1 MIEAMRNHATG
12 WVAKI
17 LIGLLAISFA
27 VWGIADVFRPA
38 QNNVLATVGDQEVTT
53 ERFERNFD
61 RQVRAFGERAGTNIT
76 AEQAR
81 AIGLDREVL
90 NQMLNGAA
98 LDNQAA
104 RLDLR
109 LADAYVAK
117 TIAENPA
124 FHDASG
130 QFSPERFRQVLQ
142 ANGLGELEVIH
153 SERDA
158 MISNSII
165 DAVSAE
171 PPVPSTLTEIAWLH
185 RNEQRDARWFSL
197 KADTV
202 AVPEPSDGELKAW
215 FEANQAK
222 FTIPD
227 RRSAALIEVT
237 PATVAA
243 TIDVP
248 EADVRAE
255 YDRRRETLGEPE
267 KRRILQIPFPN
278 AAEAKTARERIASGT
293 SFEDVAKERGL
304 KDTDMLLGELAR
316 SQVIDP
322 AVAEAAFA
330 LPANEVS
337 QPVAGKLSTFLVKVA
352 AITPGRTPSFDEAR
366 AGLAGEIASERARDQ
381 IIDLHGRIEDAR
393 AGGKTFEELA
403 QEFSLKLRTVGPM
416 SRDGRDAQGLDIKDL
431 PERDALISAIFASD
445 TGVENDPVSTADD
458 GFVWFDV
465 REVTTASLKPFDEVK
480 GEVIEGWKTQKRRE
494 GVLAAAQA
502 MVKRLEQGARLDDLA
517 QEAGRTVNQA
527 QGLKRTESNETFDP
541 AAVQALFAAPPTG
554 FATVLEPD
562 GSGAKVM
569 QSMPVMQAPFNATSE
584 EAKAIER
591 VLGQRLAGDLSSL
604 YLQDLQKTFG
614 VKLNEDLWRK
624 LAGER

>member
-53 ERFERNFD
+53 ERFERNFE

-109 LADAYVAK
+109 LADAYVAR

-255 YDRRRETLGEPE
+255 YDRRKETLGEPE

-465 REVTTASLKPFDEVK
+465 REVTTASLKPFEEVK

-554 FATVLEPD
+554 FAAVLEPD